1 MRQDWY
7 CDEVIPG
14 NVPVEVLVRTG
25 NTLAFR
31 PPIPGFGTDHVI
43 VIPTRHVSS
52 LLDLDDELAVE
63 LLATVKEVAAQVV
76 ARHGGC
82 HVLTTLGDEQHNEH
96 LHWHVAAGAGVA
108 RFVAR

>member
-1 MRQDWY
+1 MGPDWY
-7 CDEVIPG
+7 CDDVIPG
-14 NVPVEVLVRTG
+14 NVRVEVLARTA
-25 NTLAFR
+25 NTLTFR

-52 LLDLDDELAVE
+52 LLELDDELAVE
-63 LLATVKEVAAQVV
+63 LLAAVKQAAAQVV
-76 ARHGGC
+76 ALHGGC
-82 HVLTTLGDEQHNEH
+82 QVLTTVGDEQHNKH